1 MTKLSFIKISSSSV
15 FFALKHI
22 ILLVILNIVAYHCF
36 NGFFVQLFENNFHF
50 EKNIIVNSRNLITL
64 LLSIIVLTIKSII
77 YSSTMNYENSGTN
90 MNVFDYFAEI
100 SDRFINVFVN
110 IVVLLFLLFITTLF
124 FIIPGI
130 FIYSI
135 LSYSVLFC
143 AGKTANSK
151 NKNNFQEN
159 YNLNASLYRSL
170 DISKGHRFNL
180 FINSVI
186 AISILF
192 YLLYFVNYNFYAK
205 AWFDSNYFIKFIIFD
220 LFIIFTFKT
229 GIILDKLDDKEFEAI
244 KNQEKSTKFEINK
257 IKTEISK
264 DTKLKELGESYIKK
278 KIR

>member
-1 MTKLSFIKISSSSV
+1 MAKLSFIKISCSSIL
-15 FFALKHI
+15 FALKHI
-22 ILLVILNIVAYHCF
+22 ILLVVLNVIAYHCF
-36 NGFFVQLFENNFHF
+36 NGFFVKLLEDNFHF
-50 EKNIIVNSRNLITL
+50 ERNIIINSRNLITL
-64 LLSIIVLTIKSII
+64 ILSITVLTIKSII
-77 YSSTMNYENSGTN
+77 YSSTMNYEDSGTSIS
-90 MNVFDYFAEI
+90 VFDYIGEI
-100 SDRFINVFVN
+100 GDRFINVFVN
-110 IVVLLFLLFITTLF
+110 IIVLLLLLSISTF
-124 FIIPGI
+124 FFVIPGV
-130 FIYSI
+130 FVYSI

-159 YNLNASLYRSL
+159 YNLNTSLYRSL
-170 DISKGHRFNL
+170 EVSKGHTFKL
-180 FINSVI
+180 LINNVI
-186 AISILF
+186 AMSILC

-244 KNQEKSTKFEINK
+244 KNQERNTKFEINK